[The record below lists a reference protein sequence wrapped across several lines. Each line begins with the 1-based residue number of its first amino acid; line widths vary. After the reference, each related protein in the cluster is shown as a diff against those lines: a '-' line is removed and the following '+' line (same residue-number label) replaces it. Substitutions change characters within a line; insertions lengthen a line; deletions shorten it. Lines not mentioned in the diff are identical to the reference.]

1 MKSYIVTLWNLW
13 KSFKRM
19 FLRFSLVSFYKL
31 CEQSNSMYC
40 DCSSQVLL
48 HTLKYYNKNCKQP
61 HYYYEC
67 MPIMENFERQIFY
80 WYWGRWDVDELLTE
94 SHLVIL
100 SAKKVYSVKLP
111 LAKVLICSKI
121 KLCNGVIPQDSG
133 SSAWSLLEVQ
143 VLHQVF
149 WPKKI
154 INYFK

>member
-19 FLRFSLVSFYKL
+19 FLRYSLVSFYKL

-40 DCSSQVLL
+40 GCSSQVFVHNLQ
-48 HTLKYYNKNCKQP
+48 YYNCKQP

-67 MPIMENFERQIFY
+67 MPIMENFERNIFY
-80 WYWGRWDVDELLTE
+80 WYLGRWDVDELLTE
-94 SHLVIL
+94 SHLSIL
-100 SAKKVYSVKLP
+100 SAKNMCCVKLT
-111 LAKVLICSKI
+111 LAKVLTSNKI

-154 INYFK
+154 INYFKYR